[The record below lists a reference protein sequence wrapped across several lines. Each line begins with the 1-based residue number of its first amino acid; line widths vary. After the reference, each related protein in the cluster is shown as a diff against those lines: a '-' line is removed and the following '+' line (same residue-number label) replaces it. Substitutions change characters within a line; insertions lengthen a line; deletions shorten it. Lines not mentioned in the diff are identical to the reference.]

1 MQKVDKKNKKDNEEK
16 DFAHV
21 VISWYPGHMA
31 KTKKQMIEDLKM
43 IDIVIEIL
51 DARIPIAS
59 RNPDLAQY
67 VKDKK
72 QIVVLNKTD
81 LADEQITSEW
91 LQYFKTKNITAVAI
105 EANSTNGVKRLL
117 NTINAINRDVQEK
130 YRQKGRTGYVTKA
143 MIFGIPNVGKST
155 IINSLSGKK
164 TAKVENRPGVTKQK
178 QWIRISDNIQLMDTP
193 GMLWPKFENEDIAMH
208 LAFTNSIGQ
217 NAIDVEEISFQL
229 LKFLIHNHKTKV
241 EERYGIEI
249 SNDEELIEDIM
260 YIVEIRDKIARNK
273 GCIVSG
279 GNIDETKIS
288 NLILNDFQTGKLGKI
303 SIEKP

>member
-1 MQKVDKKNKKDNEEK
+1 MKDEK
-16 DFAHV
+16 SLNNT
-21 VISWYPGHMA
+21 VINWYPGHMA
-31 KTKKQMIEDLKM
+31 KTKRQMIEDLKI

-59 RNPDLAQY
+59 RNPDLAEY
-67 VKDKK
+67 IKNKK

-81 LADEQITSEW
+81 LADEHITSEW
-91 LQYFKTKNITAVAI
+91 IDYFKSKNIRAIAI
-105 EANSTNGVKRLL
+105 EANSTTGVKKLL
-117 NTINAINRDVQEK
+117 NTINTINSEVQKK
-130 YRQKGRTGYVTKA
+130 YKQKGRTGYVTKA

-155 IINSLSGKK
+155 VINSLSGKK
-164 TAKVENRPGVTKQK
+164 TAKVENRPGVTRQK
-178 QWIRISDNIQLMDTP
+178 QWIKISENIQLMDTP

-217 NAIDVEEISFQL
+217 NAIDVEEIAFQL
-229 LKFLIHNHKTKV
+229 LKFLIHNHKDNI

-249 SNDEELIEDIM
+249 SEDEELIEDIM
-260 YIVEIRDKIARNK
+260 YIVEIRDKIARKK

-303 SIEKP
+303 SIERP